1 MDLETKIEVLANTP
15 LFSSFTRR
23 ELSRVA
29 KLFSERSYPK
39 GTTIFREGEEGDTF
53 CVVVSGELEVWSG
66 GDDPQLLNRLG
77 PGEVLGEMALL
88 SEGTRTATVKAARLA
103 ELLELD
109 RDSFNRFFA
118 GNAKVLSFF
127 STLLTRRLAAAHR
140 GEVRR
145 RPQTVVTVSAL
156 PGLKGK
162 SLVAGALAALLREY
176 AAADV
181 LLVRARPVSTGT
193 HHGQAPL
200 ALSEADQVP
209 ADQIRS
215 AIQDKRGQGATLDV
229 VVGAES
235 PQDVVRGFDTMVT
248 KLKAAFPFVVIDLGD
263 RPASLAECARE
274 VADVS
279 VEIVNH
285 ADAGEDPSARRSPR
299 VYRVVNLINPASQA
313 ISIKHCEPFV
323 IPEDPGLPPKPGAAQ
338 VSYLRAN
345 PRAPAS
351 PPLRRLARK
360 ILGMTVGVAVGG
372 GAAFGVGHVGLLNV
386 FEDNDIPVD
395 LIAGTSM
402 GSIIAAG
409 FAAGISPKEMLK
421 NSARLGNKPTT
432 LSALDFTLT
441 GPGLLAGNRVI
452 AIFAPF
458 LGSIERFDQLC
469 FPCQVVA
476 TDIETGEHVSI
487 GDGSI
492 VDACRASCSVPLLWV
507 PVRRGDR
514 TLVDGGLV
522 DPVPVEVVREMGA
535 DLCIGVNAVPAPEKG
550 VTNALTRLWR
560 RVNALNPLSY
570 VGESRHLPNTMD
582 VFMNTIQILEHELG
596 KFKAISADVT
606 ITPNLNEFTWIEFY
620 KTEGLI
626 ERGAEA
632 AEKALPQIKRLLAER
647 RAEAVLGADAPAP
660 PEWPRSAGSDR

>member
-1 MDLETKIEVLANTP
+1 MDLETKIDLLANTP

-23 ELSRVA
+23 ELSKVA

-53 CVVVSGELEVWSG
+53 CVVVSGELEVWSD
-66 GDDPQLLNRLG
+66 GDRPQLLNRLG

-88 SEGTRTATVKAARLA
+88 SEGTRSATVRAARLV

-109 RDSFNRFFA
+109 RESFNRFFA
-118 GNAKVLSFF
+118 SNAKVLSYF
-127 STLLTRRLAAAHR
+127 STVLIRRLAAAHR

-145 RPQTVVTVSAL
+145 RRQTVVTVSAL

-162 SLVAGALAALLREY
+162 SLVAGALAALLGEY
-176 AAADV
+176 AEVEV
-181 LLVRARPVSTGT
+181 LLLRARPMSTQT
-193 HHGQAPL
+193 QQSQLPL
-200 ALSEADQVP
+200 ALSDADRVP
-209 ADQIRS
+209 ADQIKS
-215 AIQDKRGQGATLDV
+215 AIQVERGHAATLDV
-229 VVGAES
+229 VVGSEGLKE
-235 PQDVVRGFDTMVT
+235 VVQGFETIVA
-248 KLKAAFPFVVIDLGD
+248 KLEGTFPFVVIDLGN
-263 RPASLAECARE
+263 RPASLEECARE

-279 VEIVNH
+279 VEIVDH
-285 ADAGEDPSARRSPR
+285 ADPGEDPSARSSPR
-299 VYRVVNLINPASQA
+299 VFRVMNLVNPASSP
-313 ISIKHCEPFV
+313 IPIKHCEPFV
-323 IPEDPGLPPKPGAAQ
+323 VPEDPELPSEPGAAQ
-338 VSYLRAN
+338 VRYLRAN

-409 FAAGISPKEMLK
+409 YACGISPKEMLDI
-421 NSARLGNKPTT
+421 SARIGNKITT
-432 LSALDFTLT
+432 LSALDFTLI
-441 GPGLLAGNRVI
+441 GPGLLAGNRVV
-452 AIFAPF
+452 AIFEPF
-458 LGSIERFDQLC
+458 LGPIERFDQLC

-476 TDIETGEHVSI
+476 ADIETGERVSI
-487 GDGSI
+487 GDGSLI
-492 VDACRASCSVPLLWV
+492 DGCRASCSVPLLWV
-507 PVRRGDR
+507 PVRQRGR
-514 TLVDGGLV
+514 VLVDGALV
-522 DPVPVEVVREMGA
+522 NPVPAEVAREMGA
-535 DLCIGVNAVPAPEKG
+535 DLCIAVNAVPAPEKG
-550 VTNALTRLWR
+550 VTNALTRSWR
-560 RVNALNPLSY
+560 RVNTLNPLSY
-570 VGESRHLPNTMD
+570 IGNSRDLPNTMD
-582 VFMNTIQILEHELG
+582 VFMNTLQILQHELG

-606 ITPNLNEFTWIEFY
+606 ITPNLNEFTWVEFY

-647 RAEAVLGADAPAP
+647 RAEAVLGAGVAAP
-660 PEWPRSAGSDR
+660 PPSS

>member
-1 MDLETKIEVLANTP
+1 VDLETKIELLANTP
-15 LFSSFTRR
+15 LLSSFTRR

-39 GTTIFREGEEGDTF
+39 GTTIFREGGEGDTF

-88 SEGTRTATVKAARLA
+88 SEGTRTATVKAARLV

-109 RDSFNRFFA
+109 RASFNRFFA
-118 GNAKVLSFF
+118 GNAKVLSYF
-127 STLLTRRLAAAHR
+127 STLLTRRLATAHR

-156 PGLKGK
+156 PGLQGK

-176 AAADV
+176 AEVDV
-181 LLVRARPVSTGT
+181 LLVRARPVSIATRQ
-193 HHGQAPL
+193 GQALLP
-200 ALSEADQVP
+200 LSEADQVP
-209 ADQIRS
+209 PDHIKS
-215 AIQDKRGQGATLDV
+215 AIQVQRGQGATLDV
-229 VVGAES
+229 AVGTES
-235 PQDVVRGFDTMVT
+235 LEDIVRGFDTMVA
-248 KLKAAFPFVVIDLGD
+248 KLEGAFPFVVIELGN
-263 RPASLAECARE
+263 RPTSLAECARE

-279 VEIVNH
+279 VEIVDH
-285 ADAGEDPSARRSPR
+285 IEPGEDASARRSPR
-299 VYRVVNLINPASQA
+299 VFRVMNLVNPASQP

-323 IPEDPGLPPKPGAAQ
+323 IPEDRALPSEPGAAQ
-338 VSYLRAN
+338 VDYLRTN

-395 LIAGTSM
+395 LIAGASM

-409 FAAGISPKEMLK
+409 YAGGISPKEMLDI
-421 NSARLGNKPTT
+421 SARIGTKPTT
-432 LSALDFTLT
+432 LSALDFTLA

-458 LGSIERFDQLC
+458 LGSVNRFDQLR

-476 TDIETGEHVSI
+476 TDIETGEAVPI

-492 VDACRASCSVPLLWV
+492 IEACRASCSVPLLWV

-514 TLVDGGLV
+514 TLVDGALV
-522 DPVPVEVVREMGA
+522 DPVPAELVREMGA
-535 DLCIGVNAVPAPEKG
+535 DLCIAVNAVPAPEKG
-550 VTNALTRLWR
+550 ITNALTRLWR
-560 RVNALNPLSY
+560 RVNMLNPLSY
-570 VGESRHLPNTMD
+570 LGDSRYLPNTMD
-582 VFMNTIQILEHELG
+582 VFMNTIQILQHELG

-606 ITPNLNEFTWIEFY
+606 ITPNLTEFTWVEFY
-620 KTEGLI
+620 KTQGLI

-647 RAEAVLGADAPAP
+647 RAEAVLGAGVAAP
-660 PEWPRSAGSDR
+660 PPSI